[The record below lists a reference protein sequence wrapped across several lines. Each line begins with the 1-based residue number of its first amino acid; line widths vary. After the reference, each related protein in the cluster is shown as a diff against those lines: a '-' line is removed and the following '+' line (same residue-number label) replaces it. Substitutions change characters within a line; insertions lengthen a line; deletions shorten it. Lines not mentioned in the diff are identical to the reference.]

1 MINFREI
8 IFMFQ
13 SFLQELKLRMHALEN
28 DVDRLNKGKRNLN
41 DCQDASD
48 DKTVRNHVFIMLLQL
63 VKFLSKFFT

>member
-48 DKTVRNHVFIMLLQL
+48 DKTVRNHVLLQL